1 MDHRGLE
8 GVLSLSHLLQPLN
21 VSFFPLQSLNGV
33 YVDGKTKI
41 KPLTPTPLQT
51 GCEICFGTI
60 IPRNE
65 LKYSF
70 LQTDSGSHLLLR
82 VGAKPPPDVKVI
94 NTPSLSTEDVTSP
107 AVEDVTLQLATDTI
121 PRVGTPPLNREVTSP
136 WVNDETPPLVKR
148 PRLKVESPCGPV
160 APRSLYLKLASPP
173 YTTDVQEYTTNPL
186 SMAATSSSE
195 AANIH
200 VTTANTDPPL
210 TPQPDSDMPFSTP
223 ETPIYLPTSA
233 SQFNLCTPSTSK
245 AAYNPSPSVPLTSP
259 ASVIDDL
266 FSDTGV
272 EKRFDDIV
280 SDAIFG
286 EEGDGSPQSVVGS
299 GSGGHVDGTSIQ
311 IQAARE
317 EMEREKQKLLSNI
330 EALKS
335 ELSSKERL
343 LAEKSEKEKTVEDFK
358 KQKEG
363 ILDSMQ
369 EEFTCVICQELF
381 VTAHTLTC
389 SHSFCESC
397 IKEWMKVQKKKDC
410 PICRKTITAEPV
422 HSLVLD
428 NAIDK
433 MVEKMDDDT
442 KEGRRKLK
450 ESHALALNKFKPAI
464 TSTGGRSVRSDIV
477 NMLAAASALG
487 VLTSSGATGGSGAGG
502 SGAGTSG
509 SASGSG
515 AGPSGRR
522 GGASGS
528 GAGPSGRHGGPSGRH
543 GGRTTGSGS
552 ANSPIY
558 LSSDTP
564 QRRHRHTER
573 YEYDDDE
580 YDDEYDDDEDDE
592 DCSDDS
598 DDFYDPGISGHYYG
612 GYGRCFNCGEF
623 SMYLQV

>member
-1 MDHRGLE
+1 M
-8 GVLSLSHLLQPLN
+8 
-21 VSFFPLQSLNGV
+21 
-33 YVDGKTKI
+33 
-41 KPLTPTPLQT
+41 
-51 GCEICFGTI
+51 
-60 IPRNE
+60 
-65 LKYSF
+65 
-70 LQTDSGSHLLLR
+70 LLR

-94 NTPSLSTEDVTSP
+94 YNTPSLSTEDVTSP
-107 AVEDVTLQLATDTI
+107 AVEDVALQLATDT
-121 PRVGTPPLNREVTSP
+121 PSRVGTPPLSREVTSP
-136 WVNDETPPLVKR
+136 LANDETPPLVKR
-148 PRLKVESPCGPV
+148 PRLKVESPHGLV
-160 APRSLYLKLASPP
+160 AARSLYLKLATPP
-173 YTTDVQEYTTNPL
+173 RNTDVQEYTTNPR
-186 SMAATSSSE
+186 SMTAASSSE
-195 AANIH
+195 AANMHI
-200 VTTANTDPPL
+200 TTANTDPPL
-210 TPQPDSDMPFSTP
+210 TPQPDSDMPPSTP
-223 ETPIYLPTSA
+223 ETPIYPSTSA
-233 SQFNLCTPSTSK
+233 SQSNICTPTTSK
-245 AAYNPSPSVPLTSP
+245 AAYKPSPNVVLPSP

-272 EKRFDDIV
+272 EKCFDDIV

-286 EEGDGSPQSVVGS
+286 EEGGGSPQSVVG

-317 EMEREKQKLLSNI
+317 EMEREKQKLMSNI

-433 MVEKMDDDT
+433 MVEKMDDDA
-442 KEGRRKLK
+442 KEDRGKLK
-450 ESHALALNKFKPAI
+450 ESHALALNKFKPAA
-464 TSTGGRSVRSDIV
+464 TSTGGRTGRSDVV
-477 NMLAAASALG
+477 NMLATASALG
-487 VLTSSGATGGSGAGG
+487 VLTPSGSGPAGT
-502 SGAGTSG
+502 GAGTSGTSG

-515 AGPSGRR
+515 AGPSGRHGGASGRR
-522 GGASGS
+522 GGASG
-528 GAGPSGRHGGPSGRH
+528 RHGGASGRH
-543 GGRTTGSGS
+543 GGRTTGTGS

-564 QRRHRHTER
+564 ERRRHHREQQYYR
-573 YEYDDDE
+573 YDE
-580 YDDEYDDDEDDE
+580 YDDEE

-598 DDFYDPGISGHYYG
+598 DDSDDSSNDSGSDSGMSGYYYG

-623 SMYLQV
+623 STYLGHCTAARYTWCHDEGQPA

>member
-1 MDHRGLE
+1 M
-8 GVLSLSHLLQPLN
+8 SL
-21 VSFFPLQSLNGV
+21 FPLQSLNGV
-33 YVDGKTKI
+33 YIDGETKI

-70 LQTDSGSHLLLR
+70 LQTDSGSHVLLR

-94 NTPSLSTEDVTSP
+94 YNTPSLSTEDVTSP
-107 AVEDVTLQLATDTI
+107 AVEDVTLQLATDTP
-121 PRVGTPPLNREVTSP
+121 PRERTPPLNREVTSSLA
-136 WVNDETPPLVKR
+136 NDETPPLVKK
-148 PRLKVESPCGPV
+148 PRLKVESGPV
-160 APRSLYLKLASPP
+160 AVHSLYLKLATPP
-173 YTTDVQEYTTNPL
+173 RNTDVQEYTTNPL
-186 SMAATSSSE
+186 STSSSE
-195 AANIH
+195 AANMH

-210 TPQPDSDMPFSTP
+210 TPQPDLDILPSTP
-223 ETPIYLPTSA
+223 DTPIYPTTSL
-233 SQFNLCTPSTSK
+233 SNVCTPTTSK
-245 AAYNPSPSVPLTSP
+245 AAYKPSPNVALISP

-272 EKRFDDIV
+272 EKCFDDIV
-280 SDAIFG
+280 SEAIFG
-286 EEGDGSPQSVVGS
+286 EEGAGSPQSVVGS
-299 GSGGHVDGTSIQ
+299 GSGGHVDGTCIQ

-363 ILDSMQ
+363 FLDSMQ

-381 VTAHTLTC
+381 LTAHTLTC

-433 MVEKMDDDT
+433 MVEKMDDDA
-442 KEGRRKLK
+442 KEDRRKLK
-450 ESHALALNKFKPAI
+450 ESHALALNKFKPAMA
-464 TSTGGRSVRSDIV
+464 STGGRTGRSDAVQI
-477 NMLAAASALG
+477 LATASALG
-487 VLTSSGATGGSGAGG
+487 VLTPSGSGPASTSG

-509 SASGSG
+509 SA
-515 AGPSGRR
+515 
-522 GGASGS
+522 
-528 GAGPSGRHGGPSGRH
+528 GPSGRHAGAIGRRGGG
-543 GGRTTGSGS
+543 TTGTES
-552 ANSPIY
+552 AHSRID

-564 QRRHRHTER
+564 ERRHH
-573 YEYDDDE
+573 EYYIHVDDE
-580 YDDEYDDDEDDE
+580 YDDKEDDEDDS
-592 DCSDDS
+592 DNSDDS
-598 DDFYDPGISGHYYG
+598 FDSGMSGCYYG

-623 SMYLQV
+623 PCTYNVGHCTAARYTWC